1 MTFAP
6 ALTRHLF
13 NCPMDWAAAKRI
25 ARWPYPTGITP
36 AGLEAEEDTEVARES
51 GCWRKE
57 DGCILHPD
65 AREHFCWDK
74 STVEDLLR
82 TKGRIQGLVDVPS
95 VDLLE
100 SMTARLASEWKK
112 QLLFLSKMRKL
123 YLECVEAG
131 DDGEDKWSEEHK
143 RMHES
148 TWPPT
153 REIQGIPPAD
163 SEALK
168 PWRTVLPEPAYKDWL
183 EAILGPRVLS
193 DYPEGKGI
201 PRNVA
206 AWLSLHVTQFLGQDP
221 GYLHCFYRKGT
232 PDLEYT
238 REVVQRHR
246 LAKLKDALLECT
258 SGGTIRIPA
267 SLASRMETASG
278 GSFEGNTITGL
289 NQVLAKVLG
298 MPDSKDTPDIV
309 SDHMAWAAATAG
321 PGWPEK
327 YERLTAAGKQKR
339 WFSTCD
345 RARGSRSLGSSTHPT
360 RAREGKG

>member
-1 MTFAP
+1 M
-6 ALTRHLF
+6 
-13 NCPMDWAAAKRI
+13 
-25 ARWPYPTGITP
+25 
-36 AGLEAEEDTEVARES
+36 
-51 GCWRKE
+51 
-57 DGCILHPD
+57 
-65 AREHFCWDK
+65 
-74 STVEDLLR
+74 
-82 TKGRIQGLVDVPS
+82 
-95 VDLLE
+95 
-100 SMTARLASEWKK
+100 
-112 QLLFLSKMRKL
+112 
-123 YLECVEAG
+123 
-131 DDGEDKWSEEHK
+131 
-143 RMHES
+143 
-148 TWPPT
+148 
-153 REIQGIPPAD
+153 
-163 SEALK
+163 
-168 PWRTVLPEPAYKDWL
+168 
-183 EAILGPRVLS
+183 
-193 DYPEGKGI
+193 
-201 PRNVA
+201 
-206 AWLSLHVTQFLGQDP
+206 TQFLGQDP
-221 GYLHCFYRKGT
+221 GYLHCFYRKGA
-232 PDLEYT
+232 PDLDYT

-345 RARGSRSLGSSTHPT
+345 RARGSRSLGSSAHPT